1 MIDNESDIYNIGD
14 EIQVKN
20 VDYGTNREYVAKSYI
35 VNSVKIYDTAAEI
48 DGVQDKLI
56 ETDYYMGADPEKPAI
71 LKKDEVACG
80 KLLLCDISV
89 KNIED
94 EICTVG
100 DISLVYEINGACQ
113 LLGYPIYFSNAKDN
127 EHGIYDYTLVQGQ
140 SLDAQIGF
148 CVDPALLQID
158 NMDLS
163 KLYLSVNFNGDEENR
178 QFIDLRLE

>member
-1 MIDNESDIYNIGD
+1 
-14 EIQVKN
+14 
-20 VDYGTNREYVAKSYI
+20 
-35 VNSVKIYDTAAEI
+35 
-48 DGVQDKLI
+48 
-56 ETDYYMGADPEKPAI
+56 MGADPEKPAI

-100 DISLVYEINGACQ
+100 DISLVYDINGVCQ
-113 LLGYPIYFSNAKDN
+113 LLGYPVYFSNAKDN

-148 CVDPALLQID
+148 CVDHAFLQI
-158 NMDLS
+158 NNK
-163 KLYLSVNFNGDEENR
+163 KLKIRGRVASSSPPS
-178 QFIDLRLE
+178 LRISSIRNAFSRLRE